1 MLSSASFYL
10 NLALQLLIYF
20 DFRLDTLL
28 LVGWNKTLLWLSCK
42 RPAVRDAGLAKRKNS
57 DDPILVNP

>member
-1 MLSSASFYL
+1 MLRKAKFYS
-10 NLALQLLIYF
+10 NLALHLLICF

-28 LVGWNKTLLWLSCK
+28 LVGWNKTLIWLSCK
-42 RPAVRDAGLAKRKNS
+42 RPAVRDEGLAKRKNS